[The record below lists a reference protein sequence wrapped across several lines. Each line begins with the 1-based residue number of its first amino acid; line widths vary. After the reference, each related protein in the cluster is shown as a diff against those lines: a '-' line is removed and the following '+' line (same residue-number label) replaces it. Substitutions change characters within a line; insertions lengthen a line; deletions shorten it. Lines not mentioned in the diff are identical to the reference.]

1 MNVIININRFL
12 NEKSYREKID
22 TTIYKLSFLLKEDRA
37 YYTFRNDLAFEII
50 TNLYNNH
57 LEEIKQYR
65 NKKVVLAHSPF
76 KHKCIDLILK

>member
-1 MNVIININRFL
+1 MEIRINIERFY
-12 NEKSYREKID
+12 KDR
-22 TTIYKLSFLLKEDRA
+22 IYKEKLENKLQYAIFLLKEDRA
-37 YYTFRNDLAFEII
+37 YHTFRNDLAFEII

-57 LEEIKQYR
+57 LEEMKQYR